1 MALAELLNP
10 KQKINWVITDKKIL
24 DELND
29 KHMNVIINNAVDDGV
44 DINNPTYSEFI
55 VDYFKYEG

>member
-1 MALAELLNP
+1 MAV
-10 KQKINWVITDKKIL
+10 QVITDKKIL